1 LRVEKY
7 IRNRDTGMK
16 DLKSFISV
24 IFFLVVSVM
33 SFGQV
38 ASPEVKCLAVDAA
51 GDVTV
56 TWFPAADP
64 TSVFIEYRIYADNG
78 GGFIQVGTE
87 SVLGVSSFIHLGA
100 NANASSL
107 KYLVTSFSTA
117 ESAAQDTL
125 STIFLSVNNPGD
137 GTALLIWNEMSTPA
151 LITAGNWYLIYQE
164 YPTNVWTLIDSTQ
177 YGAETYRDTITLCNE
192 TINYRIELE
201 DNSGC
206 NSVSNID
213 GDVLQDLMPPDAP
226 IIDWVTVDTATG
238 DAVINWTQ
246 SNSIDASGYIILEFI
261 SGGWVIIDTVYGYT
275 NTNYTNLNAF
285 VDFQP
290 ENYGV
295 AAFDSCSNTSPM
307 GVPQNSMY
315 ASTSLDICEKEVTIN
330 WNAYQNWSTGLLR
343 YEVYASSGGPYTLIS
358 SLASSET
365 SYIHTGVLGNTWYC
379 YVIRAVNVGET
390 SSSISN
396 KVCRFVKQP
405 PLPQFAYIQAV
416 TVVSD
421 GEIEVR
427 FHPDV
432 SAIVNS
438 YTLERTDNL
447 ANPFDVVSL
456 STGGG
461 DPIVFN
467 DYNVSADNKSYY
479 YQVVLEDS
487 CGRSSLISNIGRS
500 ILLTVTENITTL
512 VNLLQ
517 WTKYENWDGSIMEY
531 RIYRSVNGVYDSSPI
546 ATIPSSQSFYQD
558 DIGGLVTN
566 KITGEF
572 CYYIEAVENVNNYG
586 IAETSLS
593 NRACVNHDP
602 IVYVPN
608 GLFIGGINNTWKPV
622 VSLLDFSS
630 YDVKVLGRQGHIV
643 FSSTDANQEWD
654 GSYKGE
660 YVPIDV
666 YIYQLTFVDA
676 EGQFYE
682 FSGHITVVR

>member
-1 LRVEKY
+1 
-7 IRNRDTGMK
+7 
-16 DLKSFISV
+16 LKSFISV
-24 IFFLVVSVM
+24 IFFLVVSIM

-38 ASPEVKCLAVDAA
+38 ASPKVKCLAVDAA

-56 TWFPAADP
+56 TWIPAADP
-64 TSVFIEYRIYADNG
+64 TSVFVEYRVYADNG
-78 GGFIQVGTE
+78 GGFVQVGIE
-87 SVLGVSSFIHLGA
+87 PVLGVSSFIHVGA
-100 NANASSL
+100 NANANSV
-107 KYLVTSFSTA
+107 KYVVTSFSTT
-117 ESAAQDTL
+117 ESVIQDTL

-137 GTALLIWNEMSTPA
+137 GTSLLIWNAMSTPA
-151 LITAGNWYLIYQE
+151 LVTASNWYMVYQE
-164 YPTNVWTLIDSTQ
+164 YPLGIWTLIDSAQ
-177 YGAETYRDTITLCNE
+177 YGAEIYRDTITLCNA
-192 TINYRIELE
+192 TINYRIELA
-201 DNSGC
+201 DNLGC

-213 GDVLQDLMPPDAP
+213 GDVFQDLIPPDAP
-226 IIDWVTVDTATG
+226 VIDWVTVDTATG
-238 DAVINWTQ
+238 DAVINWTE
-246 SNSIDASGYIILEFI
+246 SNAIDASGYIILEFI

-285 VDFQP
+285 VDFQS

-307 GVPQNSMY
+307 GVPQNSIY

-330 WNAYQNWSTGLLR
+330 WNAYQNWNTGVLR
-343 YEVYASSGGPYTLIS
+343 YEVYASSGGAYSLIASLGS
-358 SLASSET
+358 SAS
-365 SYIHTGVLGNTWYC
+365 SYIHLGLLASTLYC
-379 YVIRAVNVGET
+379 YVIRAINVGET

-405 PLPQFAYIQAV
+405 PLPQFAYLQTA

-421 GEIEVR
+421 DEIEVR

-432 SAIVNS
+432 SAIMNS

-447 ANPFDVVSL
+447 ANPFDVVSV

-467 DYNVSADNKSYY
+467 DYDVATDNQSYY

-487 CGRSSLISNIGRS
+487 CGRSSLISNLGRS
-500 ILLTVTENITTL
+500 ILLTATENKTTL

-517 WTKYENWDGSIMEY
+517 WTKYENWDGSILEY
-531 RIYRSVNGVYDSSPI
+531 RIFRSVNGVYDPSPI
-546 ATIPSSQSFYQD
+546 ATVPFSQAFYQD
-558 DIGGLVTN
+558 NIEGLVTS
-566 KITGEF
+566 KISGEF
-572 CYYIEAVENVNNYG
+572 CYYIEAVENINNYG

-593 NRACVNHDP
+593 NRTCVNHNP
-602 IVYVPN
+602 IIYVPN
-608 GLFIGGINNTWKPV
+608 GLFIGGINNTWKPT

-630 YDVKVLGRQGHIV
+630 YEVKVFGRQGHMV
-643 FSSTDANQEWD
+643 FSSTDADQEWD
-654 GSYKGE
+654 GSYRGI

-666 YIYQLTFVDA
+666 YIYQLTFIDA

>member
-1 LRVEKY
+1 MEE
-7 IRNRDTGMK
+7 
-16 DLKSFISV
+16 LKRFISV
-24 IFFLVVSVM
+24 IFFIVVSFM

-38 ASPEVKCLAVDAA
+38 ASPEVKCLAIDAA

-56 TWFPAADP
+56 TWVPASDP
-64 TSVFIEYRIYADNG
+64 TGVFLEYRVYADNG
-78 GGFIQVGTE
+78 GGFVQVGTE
-87 SVLGVSSFIHLGA
+87 SILGVSSFNHLGA
-100 NANASSL
+100 NANANSI
-107 KYLVTSFSTA
+107 KYVVTSFSTA
-117 ESAAQDTL
+117 ESVAQDTL

-137 GTALLIWNEMSTPA
+137 GTALLIWNAMSTPA
-151 LITAGNWYLIYQE
+151 LITSSNWYMIYQE

-177 YGAETYRDTITLCNE
+177 YGAEIYRDTIMLCNE
-192 TINYRIELE
+192 TINYRIELA

-213 GDVLQDLMPPDAP
+213 GDILQDLIPPDAP
-226 IIDWVTVDTATG
+226 VIDWVTVDTANG
-238 DAVINWTQ
+238 DAVINWTE
-246 SNSIDASGYIILEFI
+246 SNAVDASGYIILEFI
-261 SGGWVIIDTVYGYT
+261 SGGWIIIDTVYGYT
-275 NTNYTNLNAF
+275 NTNYTNINAF
-285 VDFQP
+285 VDFQS

-307 GVPQNSMY
+307 GIPQNSIY
-315 ASTSLDICEKEVTIN
+315 ASTSLDICEKEVTIT
-330 WNAYQNWSTGLLR
+330 WNAYQNWDTGVLR
-343 YEVYASSGGPYTLIS
+343 YEVYASSGGAYSLIS
-358 SLASSET
+358 SLGGSVT
-365 SYIHTGVLGNTWYC
+365 SYVHTGVLANTLYC

-396 KVCRFVKQP
+396 KVCRFVNQP
-405 PLPQFAYIQAV
+405 PSPQFAYLQTA

-421 GEIEVR
+421 DEIEVR

-432 SAIVNS
+432 SAVVNS

-447 ANPFDVVSL
+447 ANPFDVVSV

-461 DPIVFN
+461 DPIVFA
-467 DYNVSADNKSYY
+467 DYDVNADNQSYY

-500 ILLTVTENITTL
+500 ILLTVTENKTTL

-517 WTKYENWDGSIMEY
+517 WTKYENWDGSIMGY
-531 RIYRSVNGVYDSSPI
+531 RIYRSVNGVYDSNPV
-546 ATIPSSQSFYQD
+546 ATVPSSQSFYQD
-558 DIGGLVTN
+558 NIEGMVTN
-566 KITGEF
+566 KISGEF
-572 CYYIEAVENVNNYG
+572 CYYLEAVENINNYG
-586 IAETSLS
+586 IAETSFS
-593 NRACVNHDP
+593 NRTCVNHDP

-608 GLFIGGINNTWKPV
+608 GLFIGGRNNTWKPI
-622 VSLLDFSS
+622 VSLIDFNS
-630 YDVKVLGRQGHIV
+630 YDLKVLGRQGHVV

-666 YIYQLTFVDA
+666 YVYQLTFMDA

-682 FSGHITVVR
+682 YSGHITVVR